1 MKANWKKLLMS
12 GAVLGLSAI
21 TLAAC
26 GGSGDDTASSGK
38 PATSG
43 SGDATKIA
51 GDLKLWV
58 DTDHVK
64 AIQGIVDDFVAENPD
79 VKVKVTAGSSAD
91 AKADVS
97 KDPEKAA
104 DVFMMPHDQVGQMAE
119 AGLLYPVG
127 KKQAETIKENNTEAS
142 VNGVTWKDKIYG
154 YPYGV
159 ESQVLYYNK
168 AKLSADDVK
177 TWETLTEKGKI
188 GTNFGEAGANYIF
201 GPLFMSNGDLLY
213 GENGEDLQGTNFNN
227 EQGIEVMKWIAAQ
240 KDNPGVVQSAD
251 SALSNLQ
258 SGKTDAFL
266 SGPWSKNDVEKA
278 LGDNMAVAAYPTI
291 DFGNGAKQMM
301 AFMGVK
307 LYGVNQQ
314 TEAPLAAMALAEYIT
329 NKEAQMIE
337 FETNGVIPSNK
348 EAQAD
353 SKVTDDAVAKAVME
367 MTDPEHT
374 VVMPKL
380 PEMVSFWPPM
390 DALIN
395 DAYKGNIPESDFQAK
410 LDKFVADT
418 SKEVKE

>member
-177 TWETLTEKGKI
+177 T
-188 GTNFGEAGANYIF
+188 
-201 GPLFMSNGDLLY
+201 
-213 GENGEDLQGTNFNN
+213 
-227 EQGIEVMKWIAAQ
+227 
-240 KDNPGVVQSAD
+240 
-251 SALSNLQ
+251 
-258 SGKTDAFL
+258 
-266 SGPWSKNDVEKA
+266 
-278 LGDNMAVAAYPTI
+278 
-291 DFGNGAKQMM
+291 
-301 AFMGVK
+301 
-307 LYGVNQQ
+307 
-314 TEAPLAAMALAEYIT
+314 
-329 NKEAQMIE
+329 
-337 FETNGVIPSNK
+337 
-348 EAQAD
+348 
-353 SKVTDDAVAKAVME
+353 
-367 MTDPEHT
+367 
-374 VVMPKL
+374 
-380 PEMVSFWPPM
+380 
-390 DALIN
+390 
-395 DAYKGNIPESDFQAK
+395 
-410 LDKFVADT
+410 
-418 SKEVKE
+418 